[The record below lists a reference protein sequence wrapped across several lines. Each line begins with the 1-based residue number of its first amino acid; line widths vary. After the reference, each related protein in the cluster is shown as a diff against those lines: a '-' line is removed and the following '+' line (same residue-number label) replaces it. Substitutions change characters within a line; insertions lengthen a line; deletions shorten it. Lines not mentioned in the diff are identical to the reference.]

1 MKIIQLHLQKR
12 LPKCVNRDDKEEK
25 VEEVEKE
32 AEEKEKEEEDRAS
45 SVEEDRAKKPSKA
58 QIISRMT
65 RAFYFDACLKE
76 L

>member
-1 MKIIQLHLQKR
+1 M
-12 LPKCVNRDDKEEK
+12 PKCVNRDDKEEK

-45 SVEEDRAKKPSKA
+45 SVEEDRAKKPSNHSKA